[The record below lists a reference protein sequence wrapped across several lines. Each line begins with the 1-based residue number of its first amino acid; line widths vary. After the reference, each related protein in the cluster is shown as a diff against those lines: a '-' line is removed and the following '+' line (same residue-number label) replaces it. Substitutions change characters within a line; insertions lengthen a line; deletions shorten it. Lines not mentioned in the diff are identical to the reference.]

1 MMDDCLN
8 PKGVW
13 VMGADVDQA
22 AVDWSSAEDAKDIF
36 DVWNILSFFQ
46 GIACVDQRDACG
58 ILATSRAFRILA
70 DVKIRCFKSSPD
82 RKVIPFT

>member
-1 MMDDCLN
+1 MLMMNDCLN

-36 DVWNILSFFQ
+36 NVWNILSFFQ
-46 GIACVDQRDACG
+46 GIATVDQRDGCG
-58 ILATSRAFRILA
+58 ILATSRACRILDDA
-70 DVKIRCFKSSPD
+70 
-82 RKVIPFT
+82 KVR